1 MRTVRSKDGVM
12 PSLRKSIQKKA
23 VANQLSEIRETQE
36 SSARKNVMKQM
47 AKAEAQKRSKLM

>member
-23 VANQLSEIRETQE
+23 TANQLSEIRETQE

-47 AKAEAQKRSKLM
+47 AKAGA